1 MKKFIDT
8 ITKHK
13 VLATV
18 VLVVAF
24 TILGSGCASCERAI
38 KTCNSDVGGG
48 LYRIVNVYS
57 LDGDL
62 IATYEGKIDIDDDPN
77 SSIMFDLNGKRYVYY
92 NAIVEIIE
100 K

>member
-18 VLVVAF
+18 ILAAAF
-24 TILGSGCASCERAI
+24 TFLDSGCASCERAI

-48 LYRIVNVYS
+48 LYRIVNIYS

-62 IATYEGKIDIDDDPN
+62 IATYEGKIDIDDNTN
-77 SSIMFDLNGKRYVYY
+77 SSVMFDLNGKRYVYY